1 VNINH
6 STVLL
11 RGVIRSQC
19 ICVSL
24 CGKVCCLPL
33 LTKSSRL
40 MTCFLNDCWNLFFN
54 LPITLVPAGPEGRGD
69 PNDPCVRLKRDC
81 VALLAAFRLI
91 DVPSRIFILGNT
103 QLYWDPEWPD
113 VKLAQACYLLSWLV
127 KFKESIQSK
136 SDSPPLLVITG
147 DYNSL
152 PGDQVPRY
160 HLPALQLDCKFLSVL
175 FDNPHI

>member
-1 VNINH
+1 MHLQESSSLATRNYIGMWF
-6 STVLL
+6 SLRKTLSSLYMYISLSMFFAIKWLRLRCSQLTGPVLRWGSACAL
-11 RGVIRSQC
+11 HFNEFKRWRWEFV
-19 ICVSL
+19 
-24 CGKVCCLPL
+24 
-33 LTKSSRL
+33 
-40 MTCFLNDCWNLFFN
+40 LFHW
-54 LPITLVPAGPEGRGD
+54 VYR
-69 PNDPCVRLKRDC
+69 
-81 VALLAAFRLI
+81 
-91 DVPSRIFILGNT
+91 
-103 QLYWDPEWPD
+103 DPEWPD

-175 FDNPHI
+175 FDNPHIWYLILL